1 MITDRTLPVTRRF
14 DDLRAP
20 GFARLLPPL
29 PLFALQPLLGHI
41 VATVARRHPELF
53 ARLGDSC
60 KKRFLIDP
68 RNLPF
73 FLLLQ
78 PDADRPQ
85 LKACKRGQ
93 DVEHDVYISGTLL
106 KLLGMIDS
114 QTDSD
119 ALFFNRDLTITG
131 DSEAVV
137 ALRNA
142 LDDMDGTLADDVAVS
157 FGPLSR
163 PVRAFF
169 DLANKFEARNS

>member
-1 MITDRTLPVTRRF
+1 MMTNRTLPVTQWF
-14 DDLRAP
+14 DGHGAP

-29 PLFALQPLLGHI
+29 PLFALQPLLARI
-41 VATVARRHPELF
+41 VTTVARRHPDLF

-60 KKRFLIDP
+60 EKRFLIDP
-68 RNLPF
+68 SNLPF
-73 FLLLQ
+73 ILLLR

-85 LKACKRGQ
+85 LKACQRGR
-93 DVEHDVYISGTLL
+93 DVEHDVYISGTFLT
-106 KLLGMIDS
+106 LLGMIDG
-114 QTDSD
+114 QTDGD
-119 ALFFNRDLTITG
+119 ALFFNRELTITG

-142 LDDMDGTLADDVAVS
+142 LDNMDGTLADDIAAS

-169 DLANKFEARNS
+169 DVANKFEAKNS

>member
-1 MITDRTLPVTRRF
+1 MVTKRTFPVTQWF
-14 DDLRAP
+14 DGHRAP

-41 VATVARRHPELF
+41 VTTVARRHPELF

-60 KKRFLIDP
+60 GKRFLIDP
-68 RNLPF
+68 SNLPF

-78 PDADRPQ
+78 PDAKRPQ
-85 LKACKRGQ
+85 LRACRRGQ
-93 DVEHDVYISGTLL
+93 DVAHDVYISGTLL
-106 KLLGMIDS
+106 TLLGMIDG

-119 ALFFNRDLTITG
+119 ALFFSRDLTITG

-142 LDDMDGTLADDVAVS
+142 LDNMDGTLADDVAAS

-169 DLANKFEARNS
+169 DLANKFEAKNS

>member
-1 MITDRTLPVTRRF
+1 MTNRTLPVIQWL
-14 DDLRAP
+14 DSHGAPDL
-20 GFARLLPPL
+20 ARLLPPL
-29 PLFALQPLLGHI
+29 PLFALQPLLARI

-60 KKRFLIDP
+60 EKRFLIDP
-68 RNLPF
+68 SNLPF

-78 PDADRPQ
+78 PDADRPM
-85 LKACKRGQ
+85 LKACRRGQ

-106 KLLGMIDS
+106 TLLGMIDG
-114 QTDSD
+114 QTDGD
-119 ALFFNRDLTITG
+119 ALFFNRELTITG

-142 LDDMDGTLADDVAVS
+142 LDNMDGTLADDVAAS

-169 DLANKFEARNS
+169 DLANKFEVTTS